1 MKKKKKSKMFES
13 YSKIIET
20 IFLLVYLLGV
30 AAGIYAVIVEAS
42 TIEYLLIYIGASA
55 SISTGF
61 YFWKAKAENM
71 IKLKQLY
78 PDVYDDLIKKKKDED
93 EIEEE

>member
-1 MKKKKKSKMFES
+1 MKKKKKNRLFET

-30 AAGIYAVIVEAS
+30 AIGIYAVIMEPPTVEF
-42 TIEYLLIYIGASA
+42 LLIYIGASA
-55 SISTGF
+55 TVSTGF

-71 IKLKQLY
+71 VKLKQ
-78 PDVYDDLIKKKKDED
+78 
-93 EIEEE
+93 

>member
-1 MKKKKKSKMFES
+1 MKKKKKNRLFET

-30 AAGIYAVIVEAS
+30 ATGIYAVIVEPS
-42 TIEYLLIYIGASA
+42 TVEFLLIYIGASA
-55 SISTGF
+55 TVSTGF

-71 IKLKQLY
+71 VKLTQQY
-78 PDVYDDLIKKKKDED
+78 PDVYDDIVKKKDND
-93 EIEEE
+93 EVEEE